1 MQNIIQLKQGVIAL
15 STSDLISLASIWLC
29 CQTMEDSADLGL
41 DDSDSSGDESI
52 SSDAESE
59 DGSDYVQGLTLTK
72 EEVDANYLLLG
83 TSVKPDPPVVVLAN
97 MIEKYPGAVTERSER
112 LLAAVLEETPL
123 GFELSDFQVGS
134 LCSETN
140 SGSEIHLG

>member
-1 MQNIIQLKQGVIAL
+1 
-15 STSDLISLASIWLC
+15 
-29 CQTMEDSADLGL
+29 MEYSADLGL

-83 TSVKPDPPVVVLAN
+83 TSVVVLAN

-134 LCSETN
+134 FCSETN
-140 SGSEIHLG
+140 SGSEIHLD